1 MADKIVTQAVERLRL
16 AAEADKKQRDREKED
31 LAFQVP
37 ELQWSAAAKAD
48 RMGSIV
54 NGIPLQARPMLSIPK
69 LDQPI
74 QLVLNQEKSAHLGVQ
89 VHALSEDANDDTAEV
104 FQGLYRCI
112 ERDSRAN
119 LARSWAFERG
129 VKAGRGAYRIL
140 TEPAPGYSETGDQ
153 NIVIKRILYQDAVYF
168 DPFAIEPD
176 WSDGEWAFVTEWVQW
191 AKYKRL
197 YSKSKLSGY
206 DTGELTELTDEA
218 SDCPDWIKG
227 DGESRAVLIAEYF
240 CVEGEG
246 DERKVIWRKM
256 NGIEIL
262 SEQAWMGKYIPIIPV
277 IGRELIPFDGERRW
291 TGIYGPNKDAQ
302 RMFNH
307 AASAAVESAATEP
320 KNPYIIA
327 EGQEEGH
334 EQEFLLSATKN
345 FPYVRYKPTTVAG
358 QVVAPPQRSQ
368 TDTSKLTLSMQ
379 MLSMAG
385 DFIHAGTGAFE
396 PTLGQNSPNVKTK
409 GATLAL
415 QAQHDQG
422 NSNWLDNLAEISLV
436 YEAKVV
442 LDLIP
447 HVYDRPG
454 RVARTLDIEDEST
467 SVVLNQPF
475 IPGTK
480 SNNGVRGQRPQPIAD
495 GQPLPQ
501 GAKPDQV
508 KHYNLKDGTYGVTV
522 SIGKSYK
529 SRVDQ
534 GKDELGQ
541 LFQAEPQLFGML
553 GDIYLKFADF
563 PGHKEAA
570 ERIKKMLPPPLQ
582 EKDQQ
587 QDPAMQLQQAQAQ
600 LQQMGQQ
607 MQEMAK
613 ALETDKVKV
622 DGQVQIAKFKE
633 ESAVLMQKMKDATS
647 ITVAQIQAAAKGLQM
662 ATEAENEAQATGR
675 EHAFDARE
683 SANSRAHDVAMAS
696 VGQAHAMDQNAA
708 QGQQDAALS
717 DQGHQQALEQG
728 DQGQAHALEQGQQ
741 AAALAPQPEA
751 GE

>member
-1 MADKIVTQAVERLRL
+1 MPDKIVTQAVERLRL

-176 WSDGEWAFVTEWVQW
+176 WSDGEWAFVTEWVQI

-197 YSKSKLSGY
+197 YPKSELGSY
-206 DTGELTELTDEA
+206 DETELNDLKGD
-218 SDCPDWIKG
+218 SPDWIN
-227 DGESRAVLIAEYF
+227 DATGEARAVLVAEYF

-246 DERKVIWRKM
+246 DDRKVVWRKM
-256 NGIEIL
+256 NGVEVL
-262 SEQAWMGKYIPIIPV
+262 KTQDWMGKYIPIIPV

-291 TGIYGPNKDAQ
+291 TGIYGPNKDGQ
-302 RMFNH
+302 RLFNH
-307 AASAAVESAATEP
+307 AASTAVESSSTEP
-320 KNPYIIA
+320 RNPYMIA

-334 EQEFLLSATKN
+334 EQEFLLAASKN
-345 FPYVRYKPTTVAG
+345 LPYVRYKPTTVAG
-358 QVVAPPQRSQ
+358 QLVPAPVRTQV
-368 TDTSKLTLSMQ
+368 DTSKLALAMQ

-480 SNNGVRGQRPQPIAD
+480 SNNGVRGKRPQPIAD

-647 ITVAQIQAAAKGLQM
+647 ITVAQINAAAKGLQM

-675 EHAFDARE
+675 DHAYDATE
-683 SANSRAHDVAMAS
+683 AAKTRAHDVAMAS